1 MFPRDEGK
9 HASLR
14 ALIHMMIFHL
24 CIIRGWEDNFNIMS
38 PWGFEIIWRPEDR
51 YQFVYRVKTLGT
63 DALI

>member
-38 PWGFEIIWRPEDR
+38 PWGFEII
-51 YQFVYRVKTLGT
+51 
-63 DALI
+63 